1 MAHAQEQAQEKRPG
15 KNMLWGGRFTGL
27 SFCLLLPICLV
38 MLGARDFFG
47 EREGRG
53 VQCEGTLLMR

>member
-1 MAHAQEQAQEKRPG
+1 MAHAQEQTQEKRPG

-27 SFCLLLPICLV
+27 SICLLLPICLV
-38 MLGARDFFG
+38 MLCVG
-47 EREGRG
+47 EFSGREGGG